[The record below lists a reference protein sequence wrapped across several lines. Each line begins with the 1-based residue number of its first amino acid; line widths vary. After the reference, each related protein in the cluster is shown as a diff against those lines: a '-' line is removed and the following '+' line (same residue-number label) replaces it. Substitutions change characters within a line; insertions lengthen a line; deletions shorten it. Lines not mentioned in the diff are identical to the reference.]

1 MPSLQMS
8 DPNCMQAALELAAA
22 ALKGGEFPVGCV
34 IAQGSRIVACGTR
47 RGTAQG
53 RVNEVDHAELVALRC
68 LTDNPKIRPG
78 EYRNLTLFTT
88 MEPCLMCFGAILIS
102 GIGRIVFAYE
112 DVMGGG
118 TRCDLSSLAPLYRE
132 RDIDIVADVLRGE
145 SLTLFK
151 RFFSDPRNTYW
162 KGSLLARYTLAQK
175 AG

>member
-1 MPSLQMS
+1 
-8 DPNCMQAALELAAA
+8 
-22 ALKGGEFPVGCV
+22 
-34 IAQGSRIVACGTR
+34 
-47 RGTAQG
+47 
-53 RVNEVDHAELVALRC
+53 
-68 LTDNPKIRPG
+68 
-78 EYRNLTLFTT
+78 
-88 MEPCLMCFGAILIS
+88 MCFGAILIS

-132 RDIDIVADVLRGE
+132 RDIDIMADVLRGE